1 MKTIELEKTTLVF
14 IDEHVVIAESKEGV
28 TVDISAVKQAYDL
41 IEENLSGNYTLIL
54 DRKNKYKLMRFEVA
68 TEDEKRERLK
78 GIAVV
83 AYNNTA
89 LQMAKL
95 DQHATKKSFVIFDQ
109 LDDAIVWA
117 RDQHELVLTD

>member
-54 DRKNKYKLMRFEVA
+54 DRKNKYRLMRFEVA
-68 TEDEKRERLK
+68 KEDEKRERLK

-95 DQHATKKSFVIFDQ
+95 DQHATKKPFAIFDQ

-117 RDQHELVLTD
+117 REQHD